1 MGETSAQAAAFA
13 DVHKLAAEAGLIEAD
28 IEKFLDDSLIG
39 DINSAADA
47 EELEASMLE
56 RRDQRAAKARVAER
70 AAELLAAELAKE
82 RHEAELRQLKEA
94 VNTTR
99 EARPPT
105 PAGSGA
111 KAAGAA
117 GIGGR
122 LGTKPYVAN
131 LTNFIGQSE
140 AAANAQRL
148 RDENELLRKC
158 VKGAAATPGAFMEYL
173 KMQGEI

>member
-1 MGETSAQAAAFA
+1 MLGQQRSRGGCRAPGCSWPCEALPLEPDLPAPHAPAQ
-13 DVHKLAAEAGLIEAD
+13 
-28 IEKFLDDSLIG
+28 
-39 DINSAADA
+39 
-47 EELEASMLE
+47 
-56 RRDQRAAKARVAER
+56 
-70 AAELLAAELAKE
+70 AKE

-94 VNTTR
+94 VNTTK

-131 LTNFIGQSE
+131 LTNFIGTLG
-140 AAANAQRL
+140 L
-148 RDENELLRKC
+148 RVAPAPRCTVACHCLEM
-158 VKGAAATPGAFMEYL
+158 AATSRHLLP
-173 KMQGEI
+173 QGRGRAGGGRAHAWHCRTIPAAG